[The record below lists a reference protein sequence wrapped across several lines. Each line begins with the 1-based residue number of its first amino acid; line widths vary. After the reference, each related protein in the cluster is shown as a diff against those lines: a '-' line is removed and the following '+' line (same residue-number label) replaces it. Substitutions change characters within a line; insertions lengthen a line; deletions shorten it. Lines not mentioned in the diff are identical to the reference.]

1 MAVNI
6 LDVACDAATNIVT
19 VQAVTSL
26 GRTKVA
32 GVVQSLSQEA
42 VDAFVDDV
50 RNSQLTPGGNMYFDG
65 SGLADLPA
73 RPTEVHTWSWD
84 TLSWVAVL
92 DDLRALKVS
101 ELKQAR
107 DATEYG
113 QFTYDGFVLDGDA
126 AAQRRLAGLVS
137 AAKTAI
143 AAGQTFT
150 TTFILADNTTTEFT
164 AEDFI
169 GIEMAKIW
177 QVGEAFTRYRELKAS
192 AEAATTVEE
201 LDAISWD

>member
-1 MAVNI
+1 MSPKH
-6 LDVACDAATNIVT
+6 
-19 VQAVTSL
+19 QAVVRAVAYRASTGEVWQKIVCPVGQEMPDPGPGSML
-26 GRTKVA
+26 LAVQDDVELPGYVADGAYHVIPPRPAEFMEFDWTEKAWRDLRTIADIKDLKVA
-32 GVVQSLSQEA
+32 Q
-42 VDAFVDDV
+42 
-50 RNSQLTPGGNMYFDG
+50 
-65 SGLADLPA
+65 
-73 RPTEVHTWSWD
+73 
-84 TLSWVAVL
+84 
-92 DDLRALKVS
+92 
-101 ELKQAR
+101 LKQAR

-113 QFTYDGFVLDGDA
+113 TFTYAGFVLDGDA

-137 AAKTAI
+137 AAKAAI

-177 QVGEAFTRYRELKAS
+177 QVDAAFTRYRDLRARV
-192 AEAATTVEE
+192 EAATTVEE